1 MKVMFSIFFIMLD
14 SLEKSILPEI
24 LIRSNAFLCTTF
36 FFLAYATKNN
46 KGTCRLG
53 VSIPKSKIKKAT
65 ERNKLKRVIRH
76 QFLELE
82 SSAIDI
88 VIVYRGTANKYDA
101 KLISSSLQFHKK
113 NIIKTTEQDWKTSE

>member
-1 MKVMFSIFFIMLD
+1 MLRSADIDFNKVISSKPISKD
-14 SLEKSILPEI
+14 K
-24 LIRSNAFLCTTF
+24 NFLVY
-36 FFLAYATKNN
+36 LLKNET
-46 KGTCRLG
+46 GACRLG
-53 VSIPKSKIKKAT
+53 VSIPKSKIKNAT

-113 NIIKTTEQDWKTSE
+113 NIIKTTE